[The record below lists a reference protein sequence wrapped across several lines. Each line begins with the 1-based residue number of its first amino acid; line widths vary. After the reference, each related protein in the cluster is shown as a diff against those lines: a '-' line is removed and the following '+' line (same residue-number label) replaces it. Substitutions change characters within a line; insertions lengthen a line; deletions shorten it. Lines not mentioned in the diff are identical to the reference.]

1 MNCTP
6 FPTYSSTLCT
16 VIFRAT
22 FGQVWVLLAKGTTYQ
37 IRHMHSLPHCGG
49 GGPLPWCPRIACL
62 VVKHLG
68 FGFDVDK
75 AAGPTLKASA
85 NNLRRLLKNAILHF
99 EGDSLYGGNFPIA
112 AYLVWSCLSQG
123 RFLDS
128 RQRYLQ
134 KAGCQEPG
142 ELYTNGKCILG
153 IS

>member
-1 MNCTP
+1 M
-6 FPTYSSTLCT
+6 
-16 VIFRAT
+16 
-22 FGQVWVLLAKGTTYQ
+22 
-37 IRHMHSLPHCGG
+37 
-49 GGPLPWCPRIACL
+49 
-62 VVKHLG
+62 VKHLG

-153 IS
+153 IN